1 MEGFINDLRYSL
13 RQFRRAP
20 LLVAAILA
28 TLALA
33 LGANTLFFAVA
44 NAALFR
50 ALPYSEPSRL
60 VVPTVV
66 DKGRDVGRMDEPTAL
81 LATAGLPVFE
91 SFALYNSVA
100 ATFLGGD
107 YPERV
112 SGARASQAFFTVL
125 GVTPILGR
133 IFSDVELRTGGPNVV
148 VLSDAV
154 WTRRFGRRPTIV
166 GERIPIDDGMYEVVG
181 VMPPAFGFP
190 GRSEFWFPLTPRKI
204 AGGVYYVD
212 AIARLQPSAT
222 PEQARAALVTLRES
236 RKAEL
241 PAAAL
246 RSEIQV
252 TTLHERLYGSFTRPL
267 VLLLGTVACVL
278 LIGCANIANLLLAR
292 GSGRQTEL
300 AIRAAIGAGQGRLF
314 RQLLV
319 ENLLLACLGAAA
331 GIGVAF
337 AGLQAFRAFG
347 PPALARLPALAIDGQ
362 VVLFTLVLTVG
373 TGLLFGMA
381 PALAAAR
388 VDPGERFKGHRGS
401 QPGGSPRRALVV
413 LEIGA
418 AVVLLVGAVLLGRS
432 FLRFQ
437 AVERGFEAQNV
448 LTASITLSPARY
460 ADTAARAAFFDGL
473 AERLRGLPQVESVVV
488 SNLALSG
495 LSMSM
500 AWPLGSRGSD
510 GTEIGVAEGVGNRH
524 FYTFGIPLHDG
535 RDCAGTADD
544 SAAVINASMA
554 RLAFPGVSAVG
565 RTIDLSGF
573 LLGARTVVGVAADV
587 RNVETKAPPM
597 PMIYTC
603 AGSYRAGYGTIAM
616 RVREGTPASA
626 LEGELRSAVRAIDP
640 AQPVTRV
647 ITVEQMVRNGMTSRW
662 FDAMVISALAAVAL
676 VLALGGLYAV
686 TAYAVAQRT
695 REIGVRMAL
704 GADRTSVMRMVL
716 RQGGLVACVGIV
728 LGLAG
733 ALPLVRFVSAML
745 FDVEPMDPVVF
756 ATVAVLVAATA
767 MLATFIPARR
777 ASRVDPMVALRTD

>member
-1 MEGFINDLRYSL
+1 MEGLIDDLKYSV

-20 LLVAAILA
+20 LLVAAILG

-60 VVPTVV
+60 VVPSVV
-66 DKGRDVGRMDEPTAL
+66 DKGRDIGRMDEPTAT
-81 LATAGLPVFE
+81 LAAAGLPVFE
-91 SFALYNSVA
+91 SFALHNSAA

-112 SGARASQAFFTVL
+112 SGARVSHAFFTVL
-125 GVTPILGR
+125 GIAPVLGR
-133 IFSDVELRTGGPNVV
+133 TFSDGELRTGGPNVV
-148 VLSDAV
+148 VLSDAL

-166 GERIPIDDGMYEVVG
+166 GERIQIDDGMYEVVG
-181 VMPPAFGFP
+181 VMPPAFGYP
-190 GRSEFWFPLTPRKI
+190 GRSEFWFPLIPRKV

-212 AIARLQPSAT
+212 AIGRLQPSAT
-222 PEQARAALVTLRES
+222 PDQARAALVTLRES
-236 RKAEL
+236 RKADL

-246 RSEIQV
+246 NTSVQV
-252 TTLHERLYGSFTRPL
+252 VTLHERLYGSFTRPL

-278 LIGCANIANLLLAR
+278 LIACANIANLLLAR
-292 GSGRQTEL
+292 GSGRHSEL

-319 ENLLLACLGAAA
+319 ENLLLAGLGAVA
-331 GIGVAF
+331 GLGVAV
-337 AGLQAFRAFG
+337 AGLRAFRAFG

-373 TGLLFGMA
+373 TGLLFGVA

-401 QPGGSPRRALVV
+401 QPGNSPRGALVV
-413 LEIGA
+413 LEIGV

-460 ADTAARAAFFDGL
+460 ADTTARAAFFDGL
-473 AERLRGLPQVESVVV
+473 AERLRGLPHVESVVV

-500 AWPLGSRGSD
+500 AWPLGSRGPD
-510 GTEIGVAEGVGNRH
+510 ATEIGVAEGVGNRH
-524 FYTFGIPLHDG
+524 FYTFGIPLHEG
-535 RDCAGTADD
+535 RDCGGSADG
-544 SAAVINASMA
+544 SSAVINASMA
-554 RLAFPGVSAVG
+554 RHAFPGVSAVG
-565 RTIDLSGF
+565 RPLDLSGF
-573 LLGARTVVGVAADV
+573 LLGVRTVVGVSADV

-603 AGSYRAGYGTIAM
+603 AGSYRSEYGTVAI
-616 RVREGTPASA
+616 RVRQGTPASA

-647 ITVEQMVRNGMTSRW
+647 TTIEKLVRDGMTSRW
-662 FDAMVISALAAVAL
+662 FDAMVIGALAAVAL

-704 GADRTSVMRMVL
+704 GADRTSVMTLVL
-716 RQGGLVACVGIV
+716 RQGGLVAGIGIV
-728 LGLAG
+728 VGLAG

-745 FDVEPMDPVVF
+745 FDVRPMDPVVF
-756 ATVAVLVAATA
+756 ATVGILVAATA
-767 MLATFIPARR
+767 MLATFVPARR
-777 ASRVDPMVALRTD
+777 ASRVDPMVALRSE